1 VTLNLAPPGS
11 GKTYSF
17 GVICLNRSQQG
28 LVTIV
33 AFHSH
38 TALMEFRE
46 FLEVRLAVP
55 SKIIY
60 SVTATLS
67 GRVTFKEAMIY
78 LLHHCYLLPMGD
90 LFFYHRIFFE
100 LKDLETKPCILIDE
114 AQLFLKLKALKT
126 ISLTVSYSGGKTFQG
141 TSTPVFQMTRE
152 QSEITLVGPTQYR
165 FTKNVY
171 NGVTELAVTK
181 TATALETHL
190 DLPLTFTGEKF

>member
-1 VTLNLAPPGS
+1 
-11 GKTYSF
+11 
-17 GVICLNRSQQG
+17 
-28 LVTIV
+28 
-33 AFHSH
+33 
-38 TALMEFRE
+38 M
-46 FLEVRLAVP
+46 
-55 SKIIY
+55 
-60 SVTATLS
+60 
-67 GRVTFKEAMIY
+67 
-78 LLHHCYLLPMGD
+78 
-90 LFFYHRIFFE
+90 
-100 LKDLETKPCILIDE
+100 ETKPCILIDE
-114 AQLFLKLKALKT
+114 AQLFLKLKALKS